1 MLTAIKERAT
11 GWIAWAIVI
20 LITIPF
26 ALWGINSYFEGGTEA
41 PAATV
46 NGRDLPLHV
55 YQDNLQSR
63 TQLLR
68 QEFGDSF
75 DRDMLDTFQV
85 RQQVIDSMID
95 ETVMEQYAEE
105 SGFRISDEQLN
116 RIIHATEIFQRDG
129 KFNTEQ
135 YRSILAASRYTPQLY
150 EAVERAT
157 QATNQIRT
165 GIAGSAFV
173 LPTELDWL
181 LATRE
186 QKREIQYAL
195 LKTGAFAE
203 DIEVTDDEI
212 RGYYDSNA
220 VDFMSEARIRVSY
233 VELDVETLSRDIA
246 PDDREIADFY
256 EDTKGKYQTPESR
269 RVRHILV
276 GVDESAS
283 DEERQSKLNLARE
296 ILDRVHSGE
305 DFGELAKEYSDDP
318 GSRNSGG
325 DLGIVARG
333 QMVKPFED
341 AVFSMNEGDV
351 EGPVETQYGY
361 HIISH
366 SELVEKQQ
374 QTLEEARGDVIS
386 ELQAVIAEQRFAELA
401 EPFMNLVFEHPEDI
415 GVLAA
420 ELDLPVRDSDWF
432 TENAGEGIANEAKI
446 RSTAF
451 AEDVFVE
458 NLVSQPVEIGF
469 DRIVAIQKLDYEPAA
484 RQSLDDVKDRIESIL
499 RDERARQKALSLG
512 NEYLFMLQEMEP
524 SSDQW
529 DAFVKEKGLEIQNLT
544 LEKRYEIPFDMM
556 ELGTAVYASPRPM
569 EAEITIGGAILS
581 GGDYALYK
589 LLSVQNGKHD
599 EIDALVRDAFAER
612 LNRSEAAGMLFGFS
626 RWLRDQAE
634 VVVYEDRL

>member
-11 GWIAWAIVI
+11 GWIAWAIVV

-75 DRDMLDTFQV
+75 DRDMLDAFQI
-85 RQQVIDSMID
+85 RQQVIDSMIG

-116 RIIHATEIFQRDG
+116 RIIHGTEIFQRDG
-129 KFNTEQ
+129 QFNAEQ
-135 YRSILAASRYTPQLY
+135 YRSILAANRYTAQLY
-150 EAVERAT
+150 EAVERAN
-157 QATNQIRT
+157 QASNQIRT
-165 GIAGSAFV
+165 GIANSAFV
-173 LPTELDWL
+173 LPTELDRL
-181 LATRE
+181 LAVQE
-186 QKREIQYAL
+186 QKREIEYAL
-195 LKTGAFAE
+195 LKTETFAE
-203 DIEVTDDEI
+203 GIEIDGDEI
-212 RGYYDSNA
+212 RGYYDSNV

-233 VELDVETLSRDIA
+233 VELDVETLSGDLV
-246 PDDREIADFY
+246 PSDREIAGYY

-276 GVDESAS
+276 GVEASDS

-296 ILDRVHSGE
+296 ILDRVNAGE

-325 DLGIVARG
+325 DLGIVTRG

-341 AVFSMNEGDV
+341 AVFSMNQGDV

-361 HIISH
+361 HIIH
-366 SELVEKQQ
+366 LSELVEKRQ
-374 QTLEEARGDVIS
+374 QTLEEARGDVIG

-415 GVLAA
+415 GVLAE
-420 ELDLPVRDSDWF
+420 ELDLPVRESDWF
-432 TENAGEGIANEAKI
+432 TENAGEGIADEAKI

-458 NLVSQPVEIGF
+458 NLVSQPIEIGF

-484 RQSLDDVKDRIESIL
+484 RQSLDEVKGQIESIL
-499 RDERARQKALSLG
+499 RDEKARQQALSLG
-512 NEYLFMLQEMEP
+512 NEYLSMLEEMEP

-529 DAFVKEKGLEIQNLT
+529 DAFIREKGLEIQNLT

-556 ELGTAVYASPRPM
+556 ELGTAVYASPRPT
-569 EAEITIGGAILS
+569 EPGITIDSAILS
-581 GGDYALYK
+581 SGDYVLYK
-589 LLSVQNGKHD
+589 LLSVQDAKPD
-599 EIDALVRDAFAER
+599 EIDALVRGAFEQR

-634 VVVYEDRL
+634 VVIYEDRL